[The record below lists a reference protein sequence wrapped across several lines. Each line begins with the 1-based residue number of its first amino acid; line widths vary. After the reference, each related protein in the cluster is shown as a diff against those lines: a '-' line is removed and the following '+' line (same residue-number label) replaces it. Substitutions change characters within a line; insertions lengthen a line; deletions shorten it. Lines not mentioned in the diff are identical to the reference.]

1 MTADTNS
8 PGQTPQGGQP
18 GDNMQPAR
26 TDNDPLHNEDV
37 AHEHSDIN
45 VRAILLF
52 LVGLT
57 AVGVLSAAAMRGV
70 FVVLEKQAAKNDPA
84 QSPLAMPAA
93 EMPKTTTQSPTFGN
107 AQQGPKLLTNEPA
120 ALEEHRA
127 HSRKTLETG
136 EWVDQAAG
144 IGRIPIA
151 EAKKALLH
159 KGLATRAGDPVDPRL
174 GTRPGAMSDAS
185 SGRLATVKQTP
196 TGGAQP
202 QPAPQQPAAPPK
214 TEHKPGGGH

>member
-1 MTADTNS
+1 MAAGTDS
-8 PGQTPQGGQP
+8 P
-18 GDNMQPAR
+18 DRAR
-26 TDNDPLHNEDV
+26 GDNDPLHNEDV

-45 VRAILLF
+45 VRAIILF

-57 AVGVLSAAAMRGV
+57 AVGVLSAAAMWGV
-70 FVVLEKQAAKNDPA
+70 FVVLEKQAAKNDPP

-93 EMPKTTTQSPTFGN
+93 EMPKTTTGSPTFGN
-107 AQQGPKLLTNEPA
+107 AQGPKLLTNEPA
-120 ALEEHRA
+120 ALADHRA
-127 HSRKTLETG
+127 RSRKRLETG

-159 KGLATRAGDPVDPRL
+159 KGLATRAGEPVDPRL

-185 SGRLATVKQTP
+185 SGRLAVVNQTSKRS
-196 TGGAQP
+196 AE
-202 QPAPQQPAAPPK
+202 PPK
-214 TEHKPGGGH
+214 AEQKPGGH

>member
-1 MTADTNS
+1 MAAGTDS
-8 PGQTPQGGQP
+8 PGR
-18 GDNMQPAR
+18 AR

-45 VRAILLF
+45 VRAIILF
-52 LVGLT
+52 LVGMT
-57 AVGVLSAAAMRGV
+57 AVGVVAAAAMWGV
-70 FVVLEKQAAKNDPA
+70 FVVLEKQAAKNDPP

-93 EMPKTTTQSPTFGN
+93 EMPKTTTGSPTFGN

-120 ALEEHRA
+120 ALADHRA
-127 HSRKTLETG
+127 HARKTLETG

-151 EAKKALLH
+151 EAKKALLQ

-185 SGRLATVKQTP
+185 SGRQATVQQTP
-196 TGGAQP
+196 AGV
-202 QPAPQQPAAPPK
+202 APPPK
-214 TEHKPGGGH
+214 AEQKPGGH